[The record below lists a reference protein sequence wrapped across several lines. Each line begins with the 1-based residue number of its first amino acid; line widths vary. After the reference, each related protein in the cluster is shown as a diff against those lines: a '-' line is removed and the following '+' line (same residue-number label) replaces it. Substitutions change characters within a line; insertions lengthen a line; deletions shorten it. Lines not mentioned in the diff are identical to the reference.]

1 MGSRWLAP
9 LPWLSKR
16 TALGLAVLLALPT
29 AASAFSLGEIRVH
42 SPFGTPFQ
50 AEIPLVLHP
59 DETAKGVETTVADGE
74 AYQLLNLPRDAMV
87 TQLHVTLEGKGT
99 NRRIILHSDTP
110 LRTPFFNLLLKTA
123 VGVGSHY
130 RNYPVFLDIS
140 RTDNSPPQTTA
151 SRQTYGPIRN
161 GENLASIARKL
172 RTADVSVSRMMVA
185 LWSVNKNHPGFNNM
199 NALATGMT
207 LNLPTPEEISRLSAA
222 EVIQVLAE
230 QRQSLPKTAPPQ
242 KKGAIARQANP
253 EQTPTTAPTTT
264 EKVLPP
270 SSEQPD
276 QGAPPPAAPVP
287 APPNLVEENQRLTA
301 SVNKAWEQVGL
312 LSNKVAEVEQRA
324 LQNATAV
331 AALQTQLT
339 ETQARLQVA
348 EQKWATRPVVAPS
361 PPPAAPAPPHPVPAA
376 EPVPTELL
384 WAGYAGAGLLGFV
397 AAIVLAWSRR
407 KKAVPVPDQSTQTT
421 APSTPPDPGDPA
433 NGAETMPDP
442 PHNEPVL
449 SMAEPVIP
457 DKRDTLATPAW
468 LTPVPDKRDTPA
480 TPAWL
485 APEAQNV
492 ASLLAP
498 MDQDGAQPVVL
509 ADEIGT
515 ELAGSEDEES
525 IFKDLFASPAP
536 RAGAEQTARPVTRA
550 DEQRT
555 SSVSKPGEEP
565 LAMIEFNR
573 VAPKAMVP
581 QTVAA
586 PAPQMVQPST
596 DRMGDRVLEWVVDKK

>member
-1 MGSRWLAP
+1 MGSCWLAP

-50 AEIPLVLHP
+50 AEIPLILHP

-87 TQLHVTLEGKGT
+87 TQLYVTLEGKGT
-99 NRRIILHSDTP
+99 NRRIILRSDTP

-151 SRQTYGPIRN
+151 GRQTYGPIRA
-161 GENLASIARKL
+161 GENLASIARKM
-172 RTADVSVSRMMVA
+172 RAADVSVSRMMVA
-185 LWSVNKNHPGFNNM
+185 LWSVNKNRPGFNSM
-199 NALATGMT
+199 NVMATGMT
-207 LNLPTPEEISRLSAA
+207 LNLPTQEEISRLSAA

-230 QRQSLPKTAPPQ
+230 QRQSLPRTVPPQ
-242 KKGAIARQANP
+242 NKSSAANQANP
-253 EQTPTTAPTTT
+253 ERVPTTAQTTP
-264 EKVLPP
+264 ERNYSPP
-270 SSEQPD
+270 PEQSD
-276 QGAPPPAAPVP
+276 QGTPSPAAPVP

-312 LSNKVAEVEQRA
+312 LSNKMAEVEQRS

-331 AALQTQLT
+331 VALQTQLT

-348 EQKWATRPVVAPS
+348 EQKWASRPEVAPS
-361 PPPAAPAPPHPVPAA
+361 PPPAAPAPPRPMPAA
-376 EPVPTELL
+376 EPMPAEWP

-397 AAIVLAWSRR
+397 AAIVLARSRR
-407 KKAVPVPDQSTQTT
+407 KKAVPDQSTQTT
-421 APSTPPDPGDPA
+421 APSTPPDPGNPS
-433 NGAETMPDP
+433 NGADTTPGP
-442 PHNEPVL
+442 PHHEPVL
-449 SMAEPVIP
+449 STAEPAIL
-457 DKRDTLATPAW
+457 DRM
-468 LTPVPDKRDTPA
+468 DTPT

-498 MDQDGAQPVVL
+498 MDQDGAQSVVL

-515 ELAGSEDEES
+515 ELAGNEDEES

-536 RAGAEQTARPVTRA
+536 RTLAGADRPARHATHA
-550 DEQRT
+550 DERMIG
-555 SSVSKPGEEP
+555 SVGGKPGEEP
-565 LAMIEFNR
+565 LAMIEFDR
-573 VAPKAMVP
+573 VAPQAMVP

-586 PAPQMVQPST
+586 PAPQTAQPST
-596 DRMGDRVLEWVVDKK
+596 DQMDDRVLEWVVDKK